1 MTPTRLPTLLLFPAL
16 VLLLGVLAAC
26 GLRSASEPPEPGYS
40 RGGVP
45 DLRGERVLVLPLQLR
60 SGGHED
66 ADRELLYALE
76 SRGATVD
83 WLGPAHLR
91 QRAQQSPELSVDLDR
106 LPVERF
112 LQGDLDRIGDP
123 LYGLLYRLG
132 ALEGANY
139 ALIPVRIRDRPVT
152 EGEGEGE
159 GAAGADVGGG
169 LATAELH
176 TALVR
181 VRTGHVLWYGV
192 TDGRAAAPGD
202 LGATASTA
210 EALARRILR

>member
-1 MTPTRLPTLLLFPAL
+1 MTPFHLRA
-16 VLLLGVLAAC
+16 VLLLLVLTALSAC
-26 GLRSASEPPEPGYS
+26 GLRSASELPEPGFS

-60 SGGHED
+60 HGGHDD
-66 ADRELLYALE
+66 AERELLFALE
-76 SRGATVD
+76 SRGPTVD
-83 WLGPAHLR
+83 WLGPAELR
-91 QRAQQSPELSVDLDR
+91 DRAERSPELAVDLDR

-112 LQGDLDRIGDP
+112 LQGDLERIGDP
-123 LYGLLYRLG
+123 LFGYLYRLG
-132 ALEGANY
+132 ALENSSY

-152 EGEGEGE
+152 DGEEGEGTPGTAEGS
-159 GAAGADVGGG
+159 GM
-169 LATAELH
+169 ATAELH

-192 TDGRAAAPGD
+192 TDGRAAMPGD